1 MSSTGWIFSLYEAL
15 EDTQNCKEEPIR
27 QRLLPIQVLIRHT
40 RRPELG
46 DKFSSRHGQK
56 GVVGNIVAQQDLPF
70 SEQGIC
76 PDLIMNPHGF
86 PSRMTVGKMIELLG
100 SKAGACNGKFHYGT
114 AFGEEAGLA
123 DNVQTISET
132 LVRTSSETFGL
143 RCATSCTLLS
153 SIV

>member
-1 MSSTGWIFSLYEAL
+1 M
-15 EDTQNCKEEPIR
+15 
-27 QRLLPIQVLIRHT
+27 LIRHT

-56 GVVGNIVAQQDLPF
+56 GVVGNIVAQADLPF
-70 SEQGIC
+70 SERGIC

-114 AFGEEAGLA
+114 AFGEGAGLA
-123 DNVQTISET
+123 DNVETISKT
-132 LVRTSSETFGL
+132 LVRI
-143 RCATSCTLLS
+143 ATNFNSGQRQKWGMFTWINAISPEDMFMTDALGFISLQHEF
-153 SIV
+153 